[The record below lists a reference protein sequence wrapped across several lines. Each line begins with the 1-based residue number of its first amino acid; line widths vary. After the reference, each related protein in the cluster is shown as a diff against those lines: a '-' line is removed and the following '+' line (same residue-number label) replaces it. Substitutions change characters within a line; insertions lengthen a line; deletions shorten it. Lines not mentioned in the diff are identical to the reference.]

1 MNALIAIN
9 FQIVGHS
16 EGWNSESDAG
26 HTNLTCST
34 GNDTAEHQCSAT
46 VGALQVITEP

>member
-16 EGWNSESDAG
+16 EGWNSESDAAR
-26 HTNLTCST
+26 TNLTCL
-34 GNDTAEHQCSAT
+34 DRE
-46 VGALQVITEP
+46 

>member
-26 HTNLTCST
+26 RTNLTCLAQGMT
-34 GNDTAEHQCSAT
+34 RQNIN
-46 VGALQVITEP
+46 VRLPWALFK